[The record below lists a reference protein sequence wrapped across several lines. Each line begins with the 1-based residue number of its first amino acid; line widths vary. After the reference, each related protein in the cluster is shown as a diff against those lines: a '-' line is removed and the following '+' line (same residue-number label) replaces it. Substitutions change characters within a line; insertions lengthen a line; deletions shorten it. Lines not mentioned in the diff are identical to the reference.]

1 MAQSSMK
8 NHEMTQLAETLV
20 SLRADLDV
28 QHAVTVTRDMAMEI
42 ASPLSSKNEPTEIAT
57 RLMKSLRSS
66 NGGHIRWPNL
76 KYGQK
81 YTPIIR
87 AVRVMVEHITGLKL
101 TLEGILK
108 GRQVL
113 VEIPKI
119 VQKMRK

>member
-28 QHAVTVTRDMAMEI
+28 QRAVTVTLDMAMEI

-66 NGGHIRWPNL
+66 NCGHVRWPNL
-76 KYGQK
+76 KYGQ
-81 YTPIIR
+81 
-87 AVRVMVEHITGLKL
+87 
-101 TLEGILK
+101 ILH
-108 GRQVL
+108 
-113 VEIPKI
+113 P
-119 VQKMRK
+119 

>member
-42 ASPLSSKNEPTEIAT
+42 ASPLSSKSEPTEIAT
-57 RLMKSLRSS
+57 RLMTSLRSS

-76 KYGQK
+76 KYG
-81 YTPIIR
+81 
-87 AVRVMVEHITGLKL
+87 
-101 TLEGILK
+101 
-108 GRQVL
+108 
-113 VEIPKI
+113 PK
-119 VQKMRK
+119 